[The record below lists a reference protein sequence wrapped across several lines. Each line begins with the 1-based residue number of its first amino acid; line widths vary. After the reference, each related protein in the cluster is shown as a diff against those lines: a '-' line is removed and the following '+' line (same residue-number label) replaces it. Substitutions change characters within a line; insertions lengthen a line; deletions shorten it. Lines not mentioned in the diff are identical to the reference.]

1 MTAKLEVRPIAGQ
14 ELDEALPLIAAYQ
27 RFYRA
32 EPDVERNRRFFSRF
46 LHPSKEGLL
55 LGAWLDG
62 ALAGFATLYWFFSS
76 TKVAESVL
84 MNDLFVR
91 EDLRGAGVGRALID
105 GALDEA
111 RRRGAAHLEWF
122 TAPDNLVAQRL
133 YDSMAG
139 AQPSMWRAYEIDVG
153 GPTAKPPTSDQ
164 APGEETVQVND
175 QYKGGGP
182 AASPGPREHA
192 QHQTGG

>member
-1 MTAKLEVRPIAGQ
+1 MAGQ

-62 ALAGFATLYWFFSS
+62 ALAGFAPLYWFFSS
-76 TKVAESVL
+76 TKPAESVL

-91 EDLRGAGVGRALID
+91 EDFRAAGVGRAL
-105 GALDEA
+105 LA
-111 RRRGAAHLEWF
+111 R
-122 TAPDNLVAQRL
+122 APD
-133 YDSMAG
+133 
-139 AQPSMWRAYEIDVG
+139 QPA
-153 GPTAKPPTSDQ
+153 PPR
-164 APGEETVQVND
+164 P
-175 QYKGGGP
+175 P
-182 AASPGPREHA
+182 HRH
-192 QHQTGG
+192 

>member
-1 MTAKLEVRPIAGQ
+1 MAELEVRPIVEQ
-14 ELDEALPLIAAYQ
+14 ELDEVLPLIAAYQ
-27 RFYRA
+27 TFYGA

-62 ALAGFATLYWFFSS
+62 AMAGFATLYWFFSS

-91 EDLRGAGVGRALID
+91 EDLRGA
-105 GALDEA
+105 
-111 RRRGAAHLEWF
+111 
-122 TAPDNLVAQRL
+122 
-133 YDSMAG
+133 
-139 AQPSMWRAYEIDVG
+139 MWRAYEIDVG

>member
-1 MTAKLEVRPIAGQ
+1 MDVRPVTREEMD
-14 ELDEALPLIAAYQ
+14 ELLPLIAGYQ
-27 RFYRA
+27 TFYGA

-46 LHPSKEGLL
+46 LHPSDEGLL
-55 LGAWLDG
+55 LGAWVDG
-62 ALAGFATLYWFFSS
+62 ALAGYATLYWFFSS
-76 TKVAESVL
+76 TKAAESVL

-91 EDLRGAGVGRALID
+91 EDIRGAGIGRALINR
-105 GALDEA
+105 ALDEA
-111 RRRGAAHLEWF
+111 RLRGAAHLEWF

-133 YDSMAG
+133 YDSMTG
-139 AQPSMWRAYEIDVG
+139 AQPSMWRAYEINVG
-153 GPTAKPPTSDQ
+153 GPTARPQTSDQ